1 MTIPHGA
8 PDIPTTTADQP
19 LAAVGIIA
27 NPSAGQDIRRLVAH
41 GWNVPVNEKVNILRR
56 VFAGLDAAGVRRVVA
71 MPDVA
76 NLCAIARDG
85 ASEAVE
91 LRLLEM
97 NVFND
102 QGDTARA
109 AELMAASGVACV
121 VTLGGDGTN
130 RAAAEALGGIPLV
143 PISTGTNN
151 VFPAAT
157 EGTVAGLAAGLVA
170 CEAVDVDRVT
180 ERPNILELQVDG
192 KPADVALVDVAVST
206 ERFVGARAIWDMST
220 VHELFLSRAEPGS
233 IGMSAIGAALPGLPE
248 DGSAG
253 LHLRIGPGG
262 ATVVAPIAPG
272 LVRPVTRER
281 VVDRRSRCSGSDR
294 SGTMHR
300 GPRRRAERRREDGTG
315 GGGAPASVRP
325 PRRRYEG
332 GHPGGCTRGRLHRRQ
347 PRGRIACIPPWSRF
361 LRGGGPVRRRI
372 GWDGGFHMAVKKVM
386 VTGGAGYVA
395 SQMLPVFR
403 DRYDLVLLDSSGP
416 KTGKEGRFR
425 ASAVST

>member
-1 MTIPHGA
+1 MASAPTISHGA
-8 PDIPTTTADQP
+8 PDIPTNTADQP

-41 GWNVPVNEKVNILRR
+41 GWNVPVHEKVNILRR
-56 VFAGLDAAGVRRVVA
+56 VFAGLEAAGVRRVVA

-76 NLCAIARDG
+76 NLCAVARGG

-109 AELMAASGVACV
+109 AELMAEAGVACV

-130 RAAAEALGGIPLV
+130 RAAARALGGIPLV

-170 CEAVDVDRVT
+170 CRAVDVDRVT
-180 ERPNILELQVDG
+180 ERPNILEVQVDG
-192 KPADVALVDVAVST
+192 TPADVALVDVAVSK

-233 IGMSAIGAALPGLPE
+233 IGMSAIGAALPGLPQ
-248 DGSAG
+248 DGRAG

-272 LVRPVTRER
+272 LVRPVQVSEWSTVELDVPVEIGLVPCTVALDGERNVVVRTGQRAAVCLRRSGPR
-281 VVDRRSRCSGSDR
+281 VVDPKAAIREAA
-294 SGTMHR
+294 
-300 GPRRRAERRREDGTG
+300 RAGVFT
-315 GGGAPASVRP
+315 
-325 PRRRYEG
+325 
-332 GHPGGCTRGRLHRRQ
+332 
-347 PRGRIACIPPWSRF
+347 
-361 LRGGGPVRRRI
+361 
-372 GWDGGFHMAVKKVM
+372 DGG
-386 VTGGAGYVA
+386 
-395 SQMLPVFR
+395 LPV
-403 DRYDLVLLDSSGP
+403 G
-416 KTGKEGRFR
+416 
-425 ASAVST
+425 